1 MKFILEKFAERSN
14 LDLRRVV
21 RPHIL
26 DVIRSN
32 LGDIHARH
40 LMLLT
45 KNNAALRLLFD
56 QELLKYNRTEV
67 IFGSDFP
74 GDRSDLNICL
84 V

>member
-1 MKFILEKFAERSN
+1 MEYILREFAERSN
-14 LDLRRVV
+14 FDLCQVV
-21 RPHIL
+21 RPRIL
-26 DVIRSN
+26 DVVRSN